1 VRPAA
6 IRRTAIL
13 TVEGE
18 RDDICANGQTLAA
31 LELCTGVPISFRQ
44 HHLQTGVGHYGVFA
58 GKRWQNEIY
67 PLVRQMIQAT
77 S

>member
-1 VRPAA
+1 M
-6 IRRTAIL
+6 

-18 RDDICANGQTLAA
+18 KDDICGIGQTMAA
-31 LELCTGVPISFRQ
+31 LDLCSALPTTMRS

-67 PLVRQMIQAT
+67 PRVRAMMQGYQ
-77 S
+77 